1 MSTMNFPE
9 THIPVALDPAAI
21 RAEWETLNS
30 LRVAIRNGDI
40 EKPPYFD
47 AQWYK
52 VCFLSEM
59 LWRASNAYSRNEV
72 LSVSNHKFA

>member
-1 MSTMNFPE
+1 MITTNFPQ
-9 THIPVALDPAAI
+9 THVPVALDPAAI

-30 LRVAIRNGDI
+30 LRVAIRNGDM
-40 EKPPYFD
+40 EKPHNFD

-52 VCFLSEM
+52 ICFLSEM
-59 LWRASNAYSRNEV
+59 LWRASNAYSCNEV